1 MNKHVVN
8 EHHGDGSSLLDL
20 SSPPAA
26 IVPAGQTNRPGELRR
41 AFHGRYLWVVLLAA
55 IGAAG
60 GAVLGYKSVTPIYRS
75 VGLIEIKP
83 YVPRIMFKTE
93 QTQLMPMF
101 NQFVSSQVELMRSPR
116 VMNEAMEYEAWRK
129 FDRGMSPQA
138 KQQFRDSLQVA
149 RRGRSQ
155 IVAVSFTDEDP
166 EAANA
171 AVRTLIDAYMKIYGE
186 SDTRTKQERMKLL
199 EARQTALM
207 DKINAKNK
215 QIWGLAGAYGSDS
228 LEEMYRFELQELQR
242 LKTALRAIEL
252 DVVSHGR
259 MLDGEAENEDDSSQ
273 QRWQEMT
280 IDEIAENNDY
290 MHALLNNKRKLD
302 TEIEI
307 LKLRF
312 ADGHPR
318 VQASM
323 KRREAAQK
331 EIDLYAARFR
341 RKGPAVQIENS
352 LEAIVLDR
360 QHRQL
365 GQLYGEA
372 KQEARKLG
380 QTHVTISGLKAER
393 VLIRERLQQT
403 KERIEQLNLESLISG
418 RISKI
423 SEGDVSPTPVNNG
436 KLKQMTV
443 FGFVGGAFVGVCL
456 VMVVGLWDRRLR
468 DSEDAELGIGKVRML
483 GLLPQLPENLGDS
496 ENATNACYAVHHI
509 RMLLQLGANGDR
521 RQVFAVTGP
530 VPGTG
535 KTSLT
540 LALGLSFASSGC
552 KTLLIDS
559 DIGGGALTHRL
570 KAIIRRR
577 LGQILRRDGLISDQ
591 QLQQAL
597 KLSQAESRPLGR
609 TLVKMGVLKE
619 SDLTEAL
626 SSQEM
631 MPIGL
636 LDALGDESLE
646 ICTTDTGIADLA
658 ILPVGGA
665 GASDIGRV
673 SPQGFRYIVEEARKR
688 YDAVL
693 IDTGPIP
700 AAVVSGMA
708 ASAADQ
714 TIVIISRGDQRD
726 SAERAITFL
735 ESIGA
740 NLAGVVFNRAADR
753 DIARSR
759 YCSASVWSRRSIQVG
774 TDAEHTSDQTAGE
787 IELARADRFDP
798 VTRAVAA
805 ASAQNIRNEAKS

>member
-1 MNKHVVN
+1 MNEYVVN

-20 SSPPAA
+20 SAPSA
-26 IVPAGQTNRPGELRR
+26 IVPAGQINRPGELRR
-41 AFHGRYLWVVLLAA
+41 VFRGRYLWVALLAV

-60 GAVLGYKSVTPIYRS
+60 GAVLGYKSVTPVYRS

-83 YVPRIMFKTE
+83 YTPRIMFKTE

-101 NQFVSSQVELMRSPR
+101 GQFVSSQVELMQSPR
-116 VMNEAMEYEAWRK
+116 VTNQAMQDDAWRE
-129 FDRGMSPQA
+129 FGWGMSPQA
-138 KQQFRDSLQVA
+138 RQKYHDSLEVR
-149 RRGRSQ
+149 RRGRSH
-155 IVAVSFTDEDP
+155 IIGVSFTDEDP
-166 EAANA
+166 KAANA
-171 AVRTLIDAYMKIYGE
+171 AVKALIDAYMKIYGE
-186 SDTRTKQERMKLL
+186 SDTRNKQERMKLL
-199 EARQTALM
+199 EVRQTALM
-207 DKINAKNK
+207 DKFNAKTK

-242 LKTALRAIEL
+242 LKTALRTIEL

-259 MLDGEAENEDDSSQ
+259 MLNGDAENEDDSSQ
-273 QRWQEMT
+273 QRWREMS
-280 IDEIAENNDY
+280 IDEIAENDDH
-290 MHALLNNKRKLD
+290 MHALLDNKRKRG

-312 ADGHPR
+312 ADGHFK
-318 VQASM
+318 VQTLM

-331 EIDLYAARFR
+331 EIDLYAARFH
-341 RKGPAVQIENS
+341 RKGPAAQIENS
-352 LEAIVLDR
+352 LDAIALDR
-360 QHRQL
+360 QRKQL

-380 QTHVTISGLKAER
+380 QTHVTISGLKAEQ

-423 SEGDVSPTPVNNG
+423 SEGDVSPTPVNSG
-436 KLKQMTV
+436 KRKQMAV
-443 FGFVGGAFVGVCL
+443 AGFIGGAFVGVGL
-456 VMVVGLWDRRLR
+456 VMLVGLWDHRLR
-468 DSEDAELGIGKVRML
+468 DSGDAELGIGKVRML

-509 RMLLQLGANGDR
+509 RTLLQLGANGDR

-577 LGQILRRDGLISDQ
+577 LGQILRRDELISDQ

-597 KLSQAESRPLGR
+597 KLSRAESKPLGQ
-609 TLVKMGVLKE
+609 TLVKMGALKE
-619 SDLTEAL
+619 NDLTEAL
-626 SSQEM
+626 NCQEM

-636 LDALGDESLE
+636 LDALGGESLE
-646 ICTTDTGIADLA
+646 TCTTDTGIENLT

-665 GASDIGRV
+665 EAGDIGRV
-673 SPQGFRYIVEEARKR
+673 SPQSFGNIIGEARKR
-688 YDAVL
+688 FDAVL
-693 IDTGPIP
+693 VDTGPIP
-700 AAVVSGMA
+700 AAVVSGIA

-714 TIVIISRGDQRD
+714 TVVVISRGDQRA

-740 NLAGVVFNRAADR
+740 SLAGVVFNRAADR

-759 YCSASVWSRRSIQVG
+759 HCSTSAWSRRSIQIG
-774 TDAEHTSDQTAGE
+774 ADADDISGQGDGE
-787 IELARADRFDP
+787 SKPARTDRFDP

-805 ASAQNIRNEAKS
+805 AAQNTRNEAES